1 MPCPY
6 YSPWCYFRLY
16 FPWVQAVFR
25 LCFVRAAFLLF
36 KRCVIVVWHPGIPP
50 QTGPRCAAWSTT
62 AGQGPRW
69 ILLRSSRITSF
80 VCITFTTY
88 NKTISK
94 GVVLLILLSSKIGYT
109 AGVATCSI
117 IRSSTV
123 DLYLYSYS
131 KTVLRWLRPQWLA
144 CIGD

>member
-1 MPCPY
+1 M
-6 YSPWCYFRLY
+6 YSPKLRRIQKTGTEFR
-16 FPWVQAVFR
+16 FP
-25 LCFVRAAFLLF
+25 RADED
-36 KRCVIVVWHPGIPP
+36 KPEPSSGSRETPKTYRNRVPVPGSCQK
-50 QTGPRCAAWSTT
+50 QTGTEFRFPGT
-62 AGQGPRW
+62 AESKTGTEFRF
-69 ILLRSSRITSF
+69 L
-80 VCITFTTY
+80 TY

-131 KTVLRWLRPQWLA
+131 KTVLR
-144 CIGD
+144 

>member
-1 MPCPY
+1 MMKTIELQKQKIYCGNLLLVNAKYPLKTGDASNLIPADIRFPDILMKRDAANVLQLIIEKLSAEKSIIPISGY
-6 YSPWCYFRLY
+6 RTLREQTDIYF
-16 FPWVQAVFR
+16 
-25 LCFVRAAFLLF
+25 
-36 KRCVIVVWHPGIPP
+36 
-50 QTGPRCAAWSTT
+50 
-62 AGQGPRW
+62 
-69 ILLRSSRITSF
+69 
-80 VCITFTTY
+80 TY

-131 KTVLRWLRPQWLA
+131 KTVLR
-144 CIGD
+144 

>member
-1 MPCPY
+1 MASIRERHGSYQITVSCGY
-6 YSPWCYFRLY
+6 DT
-16 FPWVQAVFR
+16 QGKK
-25 LCFVRAAFLLF
+25 LLE
-36 KRCVIVVWHPGIPP
+36 
-50 QTGPRCAAWSTT
+50 TT
-62 AGQGPRW
+62 
-69 ILLRSSRITSF
+69 
-80 VCITFTTY
+80 TFTY

-131 KTVLRWLRPQWLA
+131 KTVLR
-144 CIGD
+144 